1 MAYDTPFHTRIR
13 DALANPVLQAALD
26 ANAERRVQAR
36 KTAFSSLEEPLEV
49 LRQRAHRVRAETITQ
64 LDRYLE
70 QFITNA
76 QANGMIVHRAA
87 NAEAAIQVVLEIA
100 QNSPQYPSGYPRSST
115 DSILIAKS
123 KTMVSEEMKLN
134 AALEAAGI
142 QAVETD
148 LGEYIVQLRD
158 EKPSHIITPA
168 VHLRREEVGET
179 FHEELGIPLTTD
191 IPTLTN
197 AARATL
203 RKTFLDADIGLSGV
217 NFGVAESGALCIVTN
232 EGNGRMVT
240 TLPPVHIAL
249 MGMERLVPTFDDLAL
264 MLSLLPRSA
273 TGQKISV
280 YTQIIHAP
288 RGANESDGPA
298 ERHLILLDNGRA
310 SLRGTPLNDALLC
323 IRCGACLNA
332 CPIFREIG
340 GHAYVGVNGE
350 HTPYPGPIG
359 SVISPGLF
367 GAANFGH
374 LAQASTLCGAC
385 QEACPVNI
393 DLPGM
398 LLKVRSGDGE
408 QGTAKTSGMGLPWSV
423 KLGLKAFTWAAI
435 SPGRFGLAQKLAAII
450 GGILS
455 PRAEQMKLPA
465 FTGWGYSKDIARP
478 AKQPFRKRFNKLGS
492 QQADKLAKYQI
503 NGSAKPQSPDSLT
516 RRAADSLTQQFE
528 RELRALS
535 GNFIPCTADTLADAI
550 LVLLRDRGIDEI
562 MAWEAQHLPEGLLAW
577 LRGAGIR
584 IGQADQPHIQA
595 GLSGA
600 LGAAANTGTLALA
613 SGSGRPQGVSLLP
626 QIHIAILQTSTI
638 KKNLQELLRLP
649 EIRKATSTALI
660 SGPSRTADIEMT
672 LTIGVHGPGEL
683 HVLAIQ

>member
-1 MAYDTPFHTRIR
+1 MKNTPFHAHIKQ
-13 DALANPVLQAALD
+13 ALANPVLQTALD

-36 KTAFSSLEEPLEV
+36 KTAFASLEEPLGV
-49 LRQRAHRVRAETITQ
+49 LRQRAQRVRAETIAH

-76 QANGMIVHRAA
+76 QTNGIIVHRAA
-87 NAEAAIQVVLEIA
+87 NAEEAVQVVLDIA
-100 QNSPQYPSGYPRSST
+100 QKLSPKEKKCVQPCSST

-123 KTMVSEEMKLN
+123 KTMVSEEIELN

-142 QAVETD
+142 PAVETD
-148 LGEYIVQLRD
+148 LGEYIVQLRG

-168 VHLRREEVGET
+168 VHLRRDEIGET
-179 FHEELGIPLTTD
+179 FHEKLGIPLTTD

-203 RKTFLDADIGLSGV
+203 RQTFLDADIGLSGV

-249 MGMERLVPTFDDLAL
+249 MGMERLVPTFDNLAL

-340 GHAYVGVNGE
+340 GHAYVGVNSE

-367 GAANFGH
+367 GVANFGH

-408 QGTAKTSGMGLPWSV
+408 QGAVKTSGVGLPWSV
-423 KLGLKAFTWAAI
+423 RLGLKVFAWAAV

-455 PRAEQMKLPA
+455 PRAEQMRLPT
-465 FTGWGYSKDIARP
+465 FTGWGYSKDMARP
-478 AKQPFRKRFNKLGS
+478 ARMPFRKRFDSTS
-492 QQADKLAKYQI
+492 QRY
-503 NGSAKPQSPDSLT
+503 
-516 RRAADSLTQQFE
+516 
-528 RELRALS
+528 
-535 GNFIPCTADTLADAI
+535 
-550 LVLLRDRGIDEI
+550 DRMDR
-562 MAWEAQHLPEGLLAW
+562 MC
-577 LRGAGIR
+577 
-584 IGQADQPHIQA
+584 
-595 GLSGA
+595 
-600 LGAAANTGTLALA
+600 
-613 SGSGRPQGVSLLP
+613 
-626 QIHIAILQTSTI
+626 
-638 KKNLQELLRLP
+638 NL
-649 EIRKATSTALI
+649 
-660 SGPSRTADIEMT
+660 
-672 LTIGVHGPGEL
+672 
-683 HVLAIQ
+683 